1 VEHVSITKNI
11 WSLPF
16 RDIIPVYSENNV
28 KPINIFCGQTAVV
41 LIIKV
46 KKGKAVPLHAMEA
59 LGGRGGIAPTHSRPR
74 H

>member
-1 VEHVSITKNI
+1 MLLSRIKVSDK
-11 WSLPF
+11 S
-16 RDIIPVYSENNV
+16 
-28 KPINIFCGQTAVV
+28 
-41 LIIKV
+41 KV